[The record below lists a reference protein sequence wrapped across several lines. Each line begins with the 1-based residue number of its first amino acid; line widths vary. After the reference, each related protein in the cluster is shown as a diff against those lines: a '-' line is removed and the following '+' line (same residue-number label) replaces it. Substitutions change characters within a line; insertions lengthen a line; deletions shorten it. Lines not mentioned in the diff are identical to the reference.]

1 MRKKDLQWDIGENDL
16 SGRFTWDQIKV
27 SLLLDLRDELKE
39 LNQHLSCRQV
49 QKMFRDLVAIRR
61 NTNKKRRKA
70 EA

>member
-16 SGRFTWDQIKV
+16 SDRFTWDQIKV